1 MKKLRYDFEGNIH
14 MYTPDFWLISDD
26 RLIDVKGDHFLE
38 DGRLINPFDRKL
50 DELYAAKQK
59 CMIENNVEIILTGSK
74 EFSEIRRHVISKY
87 GNKIFN

>member
-1 MKKLRYDFEGNIH
+1 MKKLRYDFEGKIH
-14 MYTPDFWLISDD
+14 TYTPDFWLISDD

-38 DGRLINPFDRKL
+38 DGKLINPFDRTL
-50 DELYAAKQK
+50 DGLYAAKQK